1 MAAKYSKQ
9 FDINLNDLDMI
20 EKALRDQAKQ
30 LSQKKLEQLE
40 IDKLAV
46 DANPYLQ
53 DPEMTAIQ
61 TILGKLHNQKMWY
74 SPQQYVPRG

>member
-1 MAAKYSKQ
+1 MAAKYSKK
-9 FDINLNDLDMI
+9 FDINLSDLEMI
-20 EKALRDQAKQ
+20 ENALRDQAKQ

-40 IDKLAV
+40 MDKMVAE
-46 DANPYLQ
+46 ANPYLQ

-74 SPQQYVPRG
+74 TPQQYVPRG

>member
-1 MAAKYSKQ
+1 MATKYSKQ
-9 FDINLNDLDMI
+9 FDINLSDLDMI

-40 IDKLAV
+40 LDKV
-46 DANPYLQ
+46 SANDHPYLQ

-61 TILGKLHNQKMWY
+61 TVLGKLHNQKMWY
-74 SPQQYVPRG
+74 TPQQYVPRG

>member
-1 MAAKYSKQ
+1 MATKYSKQ

-30 LSQKKLEQLE
+30 ISQKKLEQLE
-40 IDKLAV
+40 TDELT
-46 DANPYLQ
+46 ANAHLHLQ

-61 TILGKLHNQKMWY
+61 TVLGKLHNQKMWY
-74 SPQQYVPRG
+74 TPQQYVPRG